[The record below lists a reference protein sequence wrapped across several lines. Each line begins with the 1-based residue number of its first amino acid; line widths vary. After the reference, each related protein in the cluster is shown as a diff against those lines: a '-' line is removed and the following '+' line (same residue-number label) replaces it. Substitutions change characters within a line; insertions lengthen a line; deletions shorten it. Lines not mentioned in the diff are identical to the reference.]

1 MPTDEKK
8 IIQEALKKS
17 GSLPA
22 MLEEMAR
29 TESEEYRQLRRQV
42 EDGPDHP
49 SAETLYDYA
58 LGWLKDEETER
69 ILDHITLCG
78 SCLEE
83 VLRIRSIEDRLTQD
97 ALDRADRK
105 PLFALAKEFISSLSF
120 PFRLE
125 FPRLVPVRGA
135 EGRPPEGPYKIGEE
149 MHLDYRVPEDGY
161 IVIFHYT
168 EKKRDLELVFPR
180 SLAKA
185 ALVISGKKKK
195 VKGIIDGPVGRHG
208 LKAFWT
214 REKLLDLQGVNLKNP
229 AEEET
234 LKERFFSLLAE
245 SKEGDWLESTRE
257 YEVIDK

>member
-1 MPTDEKK
+1 MMPTDEKK

-49 SAETLYDYA
+49 SAETLYDYT
-58 LGWLKDEETER
+58 LGWLEHEDTER

-83 VLRIRSIEDRLTQD
+83 VLRIRSIEDELTQD
-97 ALDRADRK
+97 ALDRADKK
-105 PLFALAKEFISSLSF
+105 PLFVRMKEFVSSLSF
-120 PFRLE
+120 PLDLQ
-125 FPRLVPVRGA
+125 FPEWVTVRGSDA
-135 EGRPPEGPYKIGEE
+135 RLPVGPYKIGEE
-149 MHLDYRVPEDGY
+149 MHLHCRVPEHGY
-161 IVIFHYT
+161 MVIFHYV
-168 EKKRDLELVFPR
+168 EERVALDLVFPR

-185 ALVISGKKKK
+185 ALLLPGEMK
-195 VKGIIDGPVGRHG
+195 VKGHVDGPIGRHG
-208 LKAFWT
+208 IKAFWT
-214 REKLLDLQGVNLKNP
+214 RHKLLDLQGVNLKNP
-229 AEEET
+229 AEEEA

-245 SKEGDWLESTRE
+245 SNEEDWQETTRK
-257 YEVIDK
+257 YQVIDK